1 MSEVDQ
7 WNEIQKQLSLLHE
20 TIDNC
25 EKIKGIIETCM
36 SGNIA
41 DKTYT

>member
-1 MSEVDQ
+1 MPEVDQ
-7 WNEIQKQLSLLHE
+7 WNEIRKQLTLLRE

-25 EKIKGIIETCM
+25 KKIQDIIETCIPE
-36 SGNIA
+36 NIA